1 MATPRTVTARE
12 AAAMLGV
19 STATLY
25 AYVSRGLLRSEAGD
39 GSTRARRYLLEDI
52 AALQARKEYRREPA
66 KAAETALGYGM
77 PVLDSSLTLIDDG
90 RLYYRGYDVPTLA
103 RERTFE
109 EVAALLWTGSFA
121 GDGLFA
127 AAADLRLPGDF
138 DGLDPGRPIERFQ
151 AALALAGAGDLAAH
165 RFTASAVAAA
175 GVRILSLL
183 TRAAISSAGG
193 SGSGG
198 TATAAPSSLAASL
211 QQAWA
216 PDRPEARALLT
227 AALILCADHE
237 LNVSAFTA
245 RCVASAGSTPYAVV
259 IAALAA
265 LQGYKH
271 GGHTAQAAA
280 LLSVAADGIRPA
292 LAGYLQ
298 GGDKLPGFG
307 HPLYP
312 DGDPRARCL
321 LTLLEEV
328 APAAQQVRL
337 ANDLCAAVDEI
348 LGLRP
353 TIDFALAALA
363 LALGMPRH
371 TPLAII
377 ALGRTAGWIGHA
389 IEQYA
394 LDQLIRPRARY
405 TGPPP
410 Q

>member
-1 MATPRTVTARE
+1 
-12 AAAMLGV
+12 MLGV

-25 AYVSRGLLRSEAGD
+25 AYVSRGLLRSEPGEGAA
-39 GSTRARRYLLEDI
+39 RARRYLLEDI

-66 KAAETALGYGM
+66 KAAESALGYGM

-103 RERTFE
+103 RERAFE
-109 EVAALLWTGSFA
+109 EVAALLWTGGFG

-127 AAADLRLPGDF
+127 THGAAAGPVLPGNLEN
-138 DGLDPGRPIERFQ
+138 LDPGSPIERFQ
-151 AALALAGAGDLAAH
+151 AALAVAGAGDLAAH
-165 RFTASAVAAA
+165 RFTAPAVAAT
-175 GVRILSLL
+175 GVRILALL
-183 TRAAISSAGG
+183 THAAT
-193 SGSGG
+193 GG
-198 TATAAPSSLAASL
+198 TGGTGGNGSTAASSLAAAL
-211 QQAWA
+211 QGAWA
-216 PDRPEARALLT
+216 PGRPEAEGLIS

-259 IAALAA
+259 IAALSA

-271 GGHTAQAAA
+271 GGHTAHAFALLAAA
-280 LLSVAADGIRPA
+280 THGIRPA

-321 LTLLEEV
+321 LVMLGEV
-328 APAAQQVRL
+328 YPASPEVRL
-337 ANDLCAAVDEI
+337 ANDVCAAVHEI

-353 TIDFALAALA
+353 TIDLALAALA
-363 LALGMPRH
+363 LVLGMPRH
-371 TPLAII
+371 TPLAIF

-389 IEQYA
+389 IEQYV

-405 TGPPP
+405 TGAAPIDA
-410 Q
+410 

>member
-1 MATPRTVTARE
+1 
-12 AAAMLGV
+12 MLGV
-19 STATLY
+19 STGTLY
-25 AYVSRGLLRSEAGD
+25 AYVSRGLLRSEPGE
-39 GSTRARRYLLEDI
+39 GSTRARRYLREDI

-66 KAAETALGYGM
+66 KAAESALGYGM

-109 EVAALLWTGSFA
+109 EVAALLWTGSFG

-127 AAADLRLPGDF
+127 APAAPAGLVLPPDLE
-138 DGLDPGRPIERFQ
+138 GLDPGSPIERFQ
-151 AALALAGAGDLAAH
+151 AALAVAGAGDLAAH
-165 RFTASAVAAA
+165 RFTAPAVAAT
-175 GVRILSLL
+175 GVRILALL
-183 TRAAISSAGG
+183 THAAT
-193 SGSGG
+193 GG
-198 TATAAPSSLAASL
+198 TGDTGVTGSASLAGTL
-211 QQAWA
+211 QRAWA
-216 PDRPEARALLT
+216 PEQPEAEGLIS

-259 IAALAA
+259 IAALSA
-265 LQGYKH
+265 LQGHKH
-271 GGHTAQAAA
+271 GGHTAHAAA
-280 LLSVAADGIRPA
+280 LLAAAVHGIRPA
-292 LAGYLQ
+292 LTGYLQ

-321 LTLLEEV
+321 LALLGE
-328 APAAQQVRL
+328 AYPAAPEVRL
-337 ANDLCAAVDEI
+337 ANDVCTAVDEI

-363 LALGMPRH
+363 LSLGMPRH
-371 TPLAII
+371 TPLAIF

-389 IEQYA
+389 MEQYG

-405 TGPPP
+405 TGLPPMDV

>member
-1 MATPRTVTARE
+1 MATPPRTVSAGE

-25 AYVSRGLLRSEAGD
+25 AYVSRGLLRSEPGE

-66 KAAETALGYGM
+66 KAAESALGYGM

-109 EVAALLWTGSFA
+109 EVAALLWTGSFG

-127 AAADLRLPGDF
+127 APVAAAGLFLPLDLA
-138 DGLDPGRPIERFQ
+138 GLDPGSPIERFQ
-151 AALALAGAGDLAAH
+151 AALAAAGAGDLAAH
-165 RFTASAVAAA
+165 RFTAAAVAAT

-183 TRAAISSAGG
+183 THVATG
-193 SGSGG
+193 GSGG
-198 TATAAPSSLAASL
+198 TAASSLAATL
-211 QQAWA
+211 QGAWA
-216 PDRPEARALLT
+216 PERPEAEGLIS

-259 IAALAA
+259 IAALSA

-271 GGHTAQAAA
+271 GGHTAHAAA
-280 LLSVAADGIRPA
+280 LLSAAAQGIRPA

-321 LTLLEEV
+321 LGLLEE
-328 APAAQQVRL
+328 AYPAAPEVRL
-337 ANDLCAAVDEI
+337 ANDVCAAVDEI

-353 TIDFALAALA
+353 TIDLALAALA
-363 LALGMPRH
+363 RGLDMPRH
-371 TPLAII
+371 TPLAIF

-405 TGPPP
+405 IGPAPMDA
-410 Q
+410 